1 VDLGLAMV
9 AHSPAPH
16 GPTFTCA
23 PSCASQRPLGSAD
36 AEPAQNGA
44 KIVTA
49 AAAQS
54 LGSFM
59 LPIFVSPGRFEQAQ
73 ILTYRRLARQKK
85 VRQGIEH
92 DSLRRVQVHSIYWP
106 SRREQAAG
114 LRLVT
119 INRSRGH
126 RVKTAVVLTDKGR
139 AVSAQVFGRLRRHPL
154 PPRTDQPI
162 EPSRTGH
169 D

>member
-1 VDLGLAMV
+1 MV

-36 AEPAQNGA
+36 AEPAQNSA

-59 LPIFVSPGRFEQAQ
+59 LPIFVSPGYFEQAQ
-73 ILTYRRLARQKK
+73 ILTYRRLARKK
-85 VRQGIEH
+85 SPG
-92 DSLRRVQVHSIYWP
+92 LP
-106 SRREQAAG
+106 SRA
-114 LRLVT
+114 RLLSPLNP
-119 INRSRGH
+119 I
-126 RVKTAVVLTDKGR
+126 
-139 AVSAQVFGRLRRHPL
+139 SAQ
-154 PPRTDQPI
+154 T
-162 EPSRTGH
+162 S
-169 D
+169 